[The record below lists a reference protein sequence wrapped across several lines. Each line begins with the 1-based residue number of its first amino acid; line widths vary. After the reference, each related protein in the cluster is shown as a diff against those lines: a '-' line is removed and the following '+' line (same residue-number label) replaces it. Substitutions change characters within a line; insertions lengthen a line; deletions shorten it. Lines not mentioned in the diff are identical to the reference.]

1 MNEKWNETSIH
12 IPCSNLPN
20 TPLDSWGCFHFFYML
35 WVSWPYASYVIYIHI
50 FVQVVYKILSTFLAD
65 PRQPWFENGGWSPC
79 GLKLIVIVAEAIV
92 SHQVW
97 EKLGGLLKL
106 AMALQCSAVNA
117 NHICCRVS
125 HPTSCQTFKII
136 IDRFEKVKY

>member
-117 NHICCRVS
+117 NQGFS
-125 HPTSCQTFKII
+125 SDFLSNWLTFKII